1 MPELASRK
9 IRVRWLAGLQKAR
22 HGFSMEALPAPDT
35 GITASPRKGNPLRRA
50 GRKGLRRLALTGLG
64 LFLLAPI
71 FAVLASLVS
80 PTGSTQDHIWTSVGL
95 GYLTGT
101 LSLLF
106 LTGLGAATLGT
117 VTAVLVSLFDFPG
130 RRFFAIG
137 LCLPFAIP
145 AYITAY
151 AYGDFLS
158 PFGGLATL
166 FDAISNGQLGPEH
179 LPSIRSLPGAALIL
193 SLATY
198 PYVYL
203 AVRAGLASQTTSL
216 FEAARSLGAS
226 PFKALRKITL
236 PGLSTGLIGGLSLAL
251 METASDYG
259 VSDYLGIRTLTT
271 GIFRTWYGL
280 GDLVA
285 ATQIAAGLFGIAA
298 VLLLVENGSRRSRQ
312 TGSARLSG
320 ERLHLPTSPW
330 LRILAIIIC
339 ALPVFFGFGLPVLIL
354 VSMLGA
360 EAGALPRFLSPFF
373 NTLAV
378 SFSGTATIALLALGL
393 GIIHRAARGPVTRQM
408 IRLMTSGYAIPG
420 TVIAAGIL
428 FAGQKL
434 GFSITTFGAIVL
446 IYAYTVRF
454 LTAGYN
460 AIDGGFSRIHPQ
472 TDEAAYSLGAGKARV
487 AQKIHIPLIAPAM
500 ASGAIIV
507 AIDIMRELPATLL
520 LRPFNFE
527 TLATNTYR
535 LASDERLANAA
546 PQALALIAIGIIPV
560 VVLTRLTDT
569 WRRKAR
575 DASGHSLPL
584 KD

>member
-1 MPELASRK
+1 
-9 IRVRWLAGLQKAR
+9 
-22 HGFSMEALPAPDT
+22 MEALPAPDT
-35 GITASPRKGNPLRRA
+35 GITASSRKGKVLRRA
-50 GRKGLRRLALTGLG
+50 GRKGLRRLALTALG
-64 LFLLAPI
+64 LVLLAPI
-71 FAVLASLVS
+71 FAVIASLAS
-80 PTGSTQDHIWTSVGL
+80 PTGGTQTHIWTSVGL
-95 GYLTGT
+95 SYLAGT
-101 LSLLF
+101 FSLLF
-106 LTGLGAATLGT
+106 LTGLGAGILGT

-151 AYGDFLS
+151 SYGDFLS
-158 PFGGLATL
+158 PFGGLATAL
-166 FDAISNGQLGPEH
+166 DAISNSALGPEH

-236 PGLSTGLIGGLSLAL
+236 PGLSTGLIGGLSLSL

-285 ATQIAAGLFGIAA
+285 ATQIAAGLFAIAA
-298 VLLLVENGSRRSRQ
+298 VLLLIENGSRRSRQ
-312 TGSARLSG
+312 AGSARLSG
-320 ERLHLPTSPW
+320 ERLFLPAGTG
-330 LRILAIIIC
+330 LRVFAIVIC
-339 ALPVFFGFGLPVLIL
+339 SLPVFFGFVLPVFIL
-354 VSMLGA
+354 VSIIGA
-360 EAGALPRFLSPFF
+360 DANSLSRFLSPFF

-378 SFSGTATIALLALGL
+378 SLSGTAMIALLALGL
-393 GIIHRAARGPVTRQM
+393 GVIYRAARGSVTRQM

-434 GFSITTFGAIVL
+434 GFSITAFGVAVL

-472 TDEAAYSLGAGKARV
+472 TDEAAHSLGAGKSRIAR
-487 AQKIHIPLIAPAM
+487 KIHIPLIAPAM
-500 ASGAIIV
+500 ASGAIVV

-535 LASDERLANAA
+535 LASDERLADAA

-560 VVLTRLTDT
+560 VLLTRLTDI
-569 WRRKAR
+569 RRR
-575 DASGHSLPL
+575 RSGDPG
-584 KD
+584 